1 MIRHKDYFKKNNMI
15 TSQYKFIK
23 KTQYKFIKKIIDKL
37 SENE

>member
-23 KTQYKFIKKIIDKL
+23 KIIDKL